1 MRRGTARTW
10 RPGWGVGQVLIGSA
24 YLPTG
29 WLKERYWKYM
39 LSVNRVSEAFDRLR
53 ALTANA

>member
-1 MRRGTARTW
+1 
-10 RPGWGVGQVLIGSA
+10 VGQVLIGSA

-39 LSVNRVSEAFDRLR
+39 LSVNKVSEAFDRLR